1 MNVTQIKEK
10 RKLATIRRIEA
21 IKNIPDAD
29 RIQAYQIGGW
39 WVVDSKDK
47 YEVNQLV
54 VFVEVD
60 SFVPTEVAPFLSKDK
75 EPREFNDI
83 KGERLRTVKLKKQI
97 SQGLLLPLD
106 ILSIELDGDK
116 YLGSWEEGWD
126 VTERL
131 GIIKWE
137 SPEEKIIPANAKG
150 SFPTFI
156 PKTDQVRV
164 QNIRRQYEDWVALQ
178 VQFEVT
184 EKLDGSSMTVFCIE
198 GEDGEEGTD
207 GVCSRNLELKDEG
220 ENNGT
225 FWATALE
232 LELHSKI
239 RSTGRNLALQGE
251 LCGPGIQGNSYQL
264 TKLHWFCYD
273 IFDID
278 KQEYL
283 LPDERTE
290 LLCKYDIPS
299 VPIYFGLGQTI
310 PATIEELIRGS
321 NGNSLLNPKVKR
333 EGFVFKQYNSHDSFK
348 VISPEWLLKK
358 G

>member
-75 EPREFNDI
+75 EPREFNGI

-97 SQGLLLPLD
+97 SQGLLLPLTICTKVQESYWSD
-106 ILSIELDGDK
+106 P
-116 YLGSWEEGWD
+116 GSFEGSD
-126 VTERL
+126 VTDIL

-137 SPEEKIIPANAKG
+137 SPEEKIIPTNAKG
-150 SFPTFI
+150 SFPAFI

-184 EKLDGSSMTVFCIE
+184 EKLDGSSMTVFVNQGI
-198 GEDGEEGTD
+198 D

-299 VPIYFGLGQTI
+299 VPIYFDLGQII
-310 PATIEELIRGS
+310 PATIEELIQGS

-333 EGFVFKQYNSHDSFK
+333 EGFVFKQYNSHNSFK

>member
-1 MNVTQIKEK
+1 MTE
-10 RKLATIRRIEA
+10 RKLATIRRIDA
-21 IKNIPDAD
+21 IKDIPDAD

-39 WVVDSKDK
+39 WVVDTKGK
-47 YEVNQLV
+47 YQVNQLV

-60 SFVPTEVAPFLSKDK
+60 SWVSNAIAPFLSKGK
-75 EPREFNDI
+75 EPREFNGI

-97 SQGLLLPLD
+97 SQGLLLLDMPLFYN
-106 ILSIELDGDK
+106 IFLDSKFD
-116 YLGSWEEGWD
+116 EGQEISEVVFEGAD
-126 VTERL
+126 VTDIL

-156 PKTDQVRV
+156 PKTDQPRV
-164 QNIRRQYEDWVALQ
+164 QNMQHQYQAWVNQGL
-178 VQFEVT
+178 QFEVT

-198 GEDGEEGTD
+198 DED
-207 GVCSRNLELKDEG
+207 GVCSRNLELKNEG
-220 ENNGT
+220 GT
-225 FWATALE
+225 FWDTALG
-232 LELHSKI
+232 LELHKKI

-251 LCGPGIQGNSYQL
+251 LCGPGIQGNSYRL
-264 TKLHWFCYD
+264 AKFHWFCYD

-278 KQEYL
+278 RQEYL
-283 LPDERTE
+283 LPYERQ
-290 LLCKYDIPS
+290 LLCLDNGIQM
-299 VPIYFGLGQTI
+299 VPIFYGMGWSL
-310 PATIEELIRGS
+310 PDTIEDLIQAS

>member
-1 MNVTQIKEK
+1 MTDNIVEIKET
-10 RKLATIRRIEA
+10 RQLATIRRIDA
-21 IKNIPDAD
+21 IKDIPDAD

-39 WVVDSKDK
+39 WVVDTKGK

-60 SFVPTEVAPFLSKDK
+60 SWVPTAIAPFLSKDK
-75 EPREFNDI
+75 EPREFNGI
-83 KGERLRTVKLKKQI
+83 KGERLKTVKFKKQI
-97 SQGLLLPLD
+97 SQGLLLPLTICTKVEESYWSD
-106 ILSIELDGDK
+106 P
-116 YLGSWEEGWD
+116 GSFESSD
-126 VTERL
+126 VTDML
-131 GIIKWE
+131 GIIKCE

-150 SFPTFI
+150 SFPAFI
-156 PKTDQVRV
+156 PKTDQPRV
-164 QNIRRQYEDWVALQ
+164 QNMQRQYQAWVTQGL
-178 VQFEVT
+178 QFEVT

-198 GEDGEEGTD
+198 GEDG
-207 GVCSRNLELKDEG
+207 VCSRNLELKNEG
-220 ENNGT
+220 GT
-225 FWATALE
+225 FWDTALE
-232 LELHSKI
+232 LELHKKI

-264 TKLHWFCYD
+264 TKFHWFCYD

-283 LPDERTE
+283 LPDERMN
-290 LLCKYDIPS
+290 LLCSYNIPS
-299 VPIYFGLGQTI
+299 VPVYFGMGQSL
-310 PATIEELIRGS
+310 PDTIEDLIQAS

-333 EGFVFKQYNSHDSFK
+333 EGFVFKQYDSHDSFK